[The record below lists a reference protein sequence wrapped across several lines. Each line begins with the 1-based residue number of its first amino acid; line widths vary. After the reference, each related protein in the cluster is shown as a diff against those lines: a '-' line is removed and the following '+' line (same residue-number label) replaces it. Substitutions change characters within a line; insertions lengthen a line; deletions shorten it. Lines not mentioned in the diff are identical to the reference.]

1 MVQPAAPGLSTA
13 DEKGEVLKHCSE
25 KCLHS
30 FSIEGVSLPVQIFQ
44 PPLEVG
50 IRSALLCALRVNK
63 TVEITGDI
71 IAIVTVYLCLGEPSD
86 ARAPHVL
93 VHIRTRL
100 SQQFLE
106 FGITEDL
113 RLAQVPP
120 HLQSTGPRDIINHLE
135 TAGVLKQLLLPAFQQ
150 LGHSG
155 LDNFMT
161 HVMKTLNL

>member
-1 MVQPAAPGLSTA
+1 MELCNTCMVRPAAPGLSTA

-71 IAIVTVYLCLGEPSD
+71 IAIVTVYLCLGGPSD
-86 ARAPHVL
+86 ARVPHVL

-120 HLQSTGPRDIINHLE
+120 HLQSTGPQDIINHLE
-135 TAGVLKQLLLPAFQQ
+135 TAGLLKQLLLPAFQQ
-150 LGHSG
+150 PQLNI
-155 LDNFMT
+155 LDLI
-161 HVMKTLNL
+161 TL